1 MSTRY
6 DDTYRDREYESRGRR
21 ERPASARAAAR
32 DERETGGG
40 LRRDVRETGQDIRSA
55 GNDIVSS
62 WCGLWSN
69 LLISLGEVIS
79 PQSGG
84 GGSARRGDPDE
95 GGGGGRSGFSCGG
108 GEFSVRCDTSEGRSE
123 GRGGRE
129 REGYRGG
136 RGRRDEGRDDR
147 DDRDDRTTA
156 HFSGGDTEIDV
167 AT

>member
-6 DDTYRDREYESRGRR
+6 DDTYRDREYDRRGRY
-21 ERPASARAAAR
+21 ERPASERATAR
-32 DERETGGG
+32 DERETGRG

-62 WCGLWSN
+62 FCGLWGN

-79 PQSGG
+79 PQSGRSSSG
-84 GGSARRGDPDE
+84 RRSDPDE
-95 GGGGGRSGFSCGG
+95 GGEGRSGFSCGG

-129 REGYRGG
+129 REGRREGGG
-136 RGRRDEGRDDR
+136 RRNEGRN
-147 DDRDDRTTA
+147 DRDDRTTA

>member
-6 DDTYRDREYESRGRR
+6 DDTYRDREYDRRGRH
-21 ERPASARAAAR
+21 ERPANERGAAA
-32 DERETGGG
+32 DERDTGRG

-55 GNDIVSS
+55 GSDIITS
-62 WCGLWSN
+62 WCGLWGN

-79 PQSGG
+79 PQSGRSSG
-84 GGSARRGDPDE
+84 RSSDPDE
-95 GGGGGRSGFSCGG
+95 GGEGRSGISCGG
-108 GEFSVRCDTSEGRSE
+108 GEFSVRCDTSEGRAE
-123 GRGGRE
+123 GRGGRGGE
-129 REGYRGG
+129 GRREGGG
-136 RGRRDEGRDDR
+136 RRGAARDDR